1 MTRAAPFAVA
11 AWAALVTVE
20 VGCAGRAPAPPGPVA
35 SAMVAMAADL
45 GAAPSDVAEA
55 WREVEGIADRV
66 RTHHRRTGGDWIDDL
81 NAVVFGELG
90 YEREIESGDM
100 RFFRL
105 SSVIAGRRGSCV
117 GLGALYLVI
126 AERLG
131 VGLDGVMVPG
141 HFFVRSRGGAGRNVE
156 LLRRGEAM
164 PEAWYRAKYGP
175 WPEDAGE
182 YLRPLTV
189 AEVVAVHWFNAGNH
203 LREARD
209 LNGAALSY
217 ARAVAEF
224 PTFAEAHA
232 SLGAVRQLEGALDA
246 AEAAYGDA
254 ARARADSPGLGHNI
268 ALLRRERERTS
279 TPPGLPAA
287 PTSERRPSR

>member
-1 MTRAAPFAVA
+1 M
-11 AWAALVTVE
+11 
-20 VGCAGRAPAPPGPVA
+20 AG
-35 SAMVAMAADL
+35 
-45 GAAPSDVAEA
+45 
-55 WREVEGIADRV
+55 
-66 RTHHRRTGGDWIDDL
+66 
-81 NAVVFGELG
+81 
-90 YEREIESGDM
+90 
-100 RFFRL
+100 
-105 SSVIAGRRGSCV
+105 GR
-117 GLGALYLVI
+117 
-126 AERLG
+126 
-131 VGLDGVMVPG
+131 
-141 HFFVRSRGGAGRNVE
+141 
-156 LLRRGEAM
+156 
-164 PEAWYRAKYGP
+164 
-175 WPEDAGE
+175 GE

-254 ARARADSPGLGHNI
+254 ARARADLPGLGHNI